1 MLLAHIR
8 RTSITVEDFKKFALP
23 ENIRSVM
30 QAHPSFNIIT
40 HCINTKR
47 IEKKESFE
55 EEEREEEGEGEKEEA
70 ATDE

>member
-1 MLLAHIR
+1 MLLAQIQ

-23 ENIRSVM
+23 DNIRSVM

-47 IEKKESFE
+47 KEKKESFE
-55 EEEREEEGEGEKEEA
+55 EEA
-70 ATDE
+70 AIDE